1 MRICVLTETYPT
13 TTQTFIYEPIE
24 WLRAAGHEVSVV
36 ATRRGEVPGA
46 SPDTYPATIVPAWL
60 SWRQKIGRFAAGPG
74 EMLRMLPRA
83 WQWRGTEGW
92 SVLELAARGSLR
104 AITSADCV
112 LAHFGPH
119 GSRWLPVVGT
129 AGRPYAVYFHGFDAT
144 SYVRKSSTAYAT
156 LVASGAGLITNSR
169 YLQSLLLNLGARE
182 DQVGIVPYAASVD
195 LASVTNGPAL
205 ESRRLLTIARLVP
218 KKGLDDSLRAFARAQ
233 SSLCGAWRYQLV
245 GDGPLLEDLKGLANS
260 LGISHLVEFSGF
272 LSRQET
278 LAALRNASLFVLA
291 SKTAAS
297 GDTEGTPVSI
307 LEAAGV
313 GLPVIST
320 LHAGIPE
327 TLPADARDRGYLV
340 GEGDVAALSAAMVD
354 LAGSLD
360 RRREWGEACRTFN
373 QARHSLNRYV
383 TALIEALT
391 RLAKP
396 PVRK

>member
-24 WLRAAGHEVSVV
+24 WLRGAGHEVSVV

-46 SPDTYPATIVPAWL
+46 SPDAHPATLIPAWL
-60 SWRQKIGRFAAGPG
+60 SWRQKIGRFAANPG
-74 EMLRMLPRA
+74 RMLRMLPRS

-92 SVLELAARGSLR
+92 SVLELAARGSLT
-104 AITSADCV
+104 AVTSADCV

-129 AGRPYAVYFHGFDAT
+129 AKRPYAVYFHGFDAT
-144 SYVRKSSTAYAT
+144 SYVRKSSTAYAG
-156 LVASGAGLITNSR
+156 LIGSGAGLITNSR
-169 YLQSLLLNLGARE
+169 YLQSLLLNLGAKE
-182 DQVGIVPYAASVD
+182 DQVGIVPYASSAD

-245 GDGPLLEDLKGLANS
+245 GDGPLLEDLKGLVNS

-272 LSRQET
+272 LSRQDT
-278 LAALRNASLFVLA
+278 LAALRKASLFVLA

-320 LHAGIPE
+320 VHAGIQE
-327 TLPADARDRGYLV
+327 ILPAEARNRGYLV
-340 GEGDVAALSAAMVD
+340 SEGDIAALAAAMVD
-354 LAGSLD
+354 LGGSLQ
-360 RRREWGEACRTFN
+360 RRREWGEACRTFHH
-373 QARHSLNRYV
+373 ARHSPHMYV
-383 TALIEALT
+383 TGLIEALK